1 MKKTLITI
9 IVFSFLIS
17 HFSLLAL
24 AQESTDS
31 ADVSEEEIKEN
42 ISDRLKKVAGS
53 KDENTTQIKQGWAG
67 SIEDITQNN
76 SLSVKTNGETKMAQ
90 VDPDAKIIN
99 DDKKTIKFENL
110 EIGQYILAMGYLQ
123 DNQVLDTKRIVSINQ
138 PKPLKYQNYL
148 ATIKEIND
156 GKITIQIE
164 NSTFTLEYDDDTQFS
179 QAVDSEQAEIELSD
193 LQENDQVILIAT
205 PDPKDDTTLLAT
217 NIHLLK
223 GRTILADPDS
233 ATPSAETE

>member
-148 ATIKEIND
+148 DI
-156 GKITIQIE
+156 
-164 NSTFTLEYDDDTQFS
+164 
-179 QAVDSEQAEIELSD
+179 VDI
-193 LQENDQVILIAT
+193 
-205 PDPKDDTTLLAT
+205 
-217 NIHLLK
+217 
-223 GRTILADPDS
+223 
-233 ATPSAETE
+233 